1 MIFKTNKNGITI
13 GGKTVDEISE
23 DFDKLSNYISEKAS
37 KISSNLSAVQDKI
50 NSKNTPS
57 TWSYDELPNSNI
69 SNLNKEN
76 YSIADKIREQNE
88 YNELL
93 KNENSSIEAAI
104 ELSKRRAKNYDETLP
119 KLTEINNEYEK
130 QRQLELED
138 KYNSTIKERNN
149 EYDKYL
155 SNLNTEVEESKKV
168 QDSIENISPDTLEEL
183 GYKQKGYLKEIREE
197 QQQFSDALTMVDTA
211 SVESLLPKK
220 EDVKGYYD
228 ELLAEQREF
237 QSQLNAIETTP
248 IDSLKRDQY
257 SEILSEQADGQMAL
271 NLSATEYNDTL
282 STQNDLSNQRVLT
295 LSEETDGQ
303 MALIMAENE
312 GVSAKQKDIAETTS
326 QIAAKEALVEA
337 SNKELLSNVN
347 EKLAKTGV
355 TSATEELTIAKLR
368 EIAASNE
375 EGSALAKETLEM
387 LGLGEASKATS
398 IALKGLAMVGNMIAA
413 WAIAEV
419 LQLVVKG
426 LDELANSVDNCK
438 ERVDNLMSSYQTALD
453 TANSNASRVEELA
466 SDYEKLSKGVNN
478 LGENVSLTSEEYE
491 QYNSLVSEI
500 ADMFPTLIQ
509 GYNDQGTAI
518 LNLKGNVEGLRDA
531 YKEAQTEAYNTLIAS
546 GENGDG
552 NDIIKQWEDVHDP
565 GFFAGLFDLGSAD
578 VGGKISVSDA
588 LAQLEEI
595 QKLTAEEYRNIE
607 NIAAAG
613 SHKEIES
620 LTDIQK
626 EIGYG
631 SYIGKAL
638 GIDGNVTDK
647 EFEEAKKQAKALVQT
662 YNAEIES
669 ALSDVETL
677 ANAYL
682 MTNDDYSKLTDSSK
696 TAASLLV
703 NNLTENIASD
713 FSSKEDVGSWV
724 DSVVS
729 KLQNNP
735 TLSNAING
743 LFTIDLSNMSV
754 DESKAVVDQ
763 YINTIAKI
771 LEEDPVDVKVR
782 LGFDDY
788 NDDDIAPL
796 KTKVQGFLKDEFDDK
811 VGELSLDDL
820 QVASKL
826 EIPEGTLLSWDELK
840 QKIEETKN
848 AASNETPISSFKD
861 AWESLKNSTDD
872 GLKGQ
877 ADELLKL
884 AEAGRLTENAL
895 EKLAGGKELM
905 NKTGLSAEQLAEKIN
920 KLTDSATQL
929 SSMSSQISK
938 MSDMLADKK
947 NGTVA
952 SASDLAGFDV
962 SVRGLE
968 SWDEFERVMGDS
980 TSTMNQCQKAANAL
994 ATEWVNDGN
1003 FLSNLTDENKAYYET
1018 QLDQMGVANAQE
1030 VITDALARKH
1040 EEEAIEEEYAA
1051 AASQYNAQCKD
1062 GLNAVSANLAEVT
1075 AGEITRLQ
1083 QEGIISADTA
1093 EKISVLAVK
1102 KAIANGTTLDT
1113 SGDILNLANLAG
1125 AATQLGRLL
1134 ESLAKIKQG
1143 FTNGMPSDVAAKQ
1156 AESYQKQIEA
1166 YLTGGS
1172 NKNIDTNINL
1182 NVNPKG
1188 SRKYKPSG
1196 GSGGSRGGSRGG
1208 SKTKDSKQEIN
1219 WIERKLSVLQS
1230 KIDLT
1235 KSKFDN
1241 LFNLTSPKNLKKN
1254 IDSITKSLSSA
1265 KSKADSFKKKMSV
1278 VKLDDS
1284 TKKKVKKG
1292 TVKLSDY
1299 SKNDQKRIKQYHKY
1313 YSSYEKYATK
1323 VKNLQ
1328 KQLNTLNSS
1337 RGKINNLKTQI
1348 KQMKALES
1356 ATSKAIKKYES
1367 YAGKVGLSK
1376 SLRNK
1381 VKNGDYTIT
1390 DYGSKTQAKIQ
1401 KYQDYIDKIAELRQQ
1416 LQEIQGDI
1424 RDTKIQEYQLRAD
1437 DADAKRSK
1445 SESWTDL
1452 ERVDNYKKINS
1463 HLEYQKKQV
1472 KESYKWQIKVAEAEG
1487 DSTKASQLRAER
1499 EKELRNLT
1507 KQEFDAIASAYDYQ
1521 LKLNDAKRQ
1530 GVQDALSLA
1539 ESRGDQIG
1547 SAYYSSQISVNNADL
1562 NTRYEE
1568 RERLLKKLS
1577 TMKKGSEEWY
1587 DSYDTLQG
1595 VNKEISSLI
1604 NNNAELD
1611 RKIKQLKW
1619 DRFDE
1624 LKNKIDDVITEAS
1637 FLSDLLD
1644 SDNFFDDKGM
1654 ITNDGVTA
1662 MGLTAMKGN
1671 IAASKRDYYKEQLA
1685 QLEKDYNNGNGT
1697 IGYDDYI
1704 SMQRE
1709 YKQGIQD
1716 SVKEIND
1723 ARKATIDYV
1732 KQGLDAQNEAL
1743 SKEIE
1748 QRKKLLEQA
1757 KTERD
1762 FNDKTLDQNKKIAR
1776 LKRQIAILE
1785 NDDSDSNRK
1794 TLRELRS
1801 QLQDVEKEQSDSF
1814 YDKSVSDQED
1824 ALDNMLE
1831 NSKKQAEEYLKD
1843 TDKVFADAIVYVN
1856 AHADQVSTTLTK
1868 LAQDTGYNISEYITK
1883 AWRGSGSAVGDY
1895 ASTMSKNVP
1904 KITQQI
1910 ALITGAWEAQCLA
1923 ADRAAEA
1930 SAKAAQ
1936 GFYSKGSGSGSGNN
1950 NADKQQEL
1958 NKLRKKASDI
1968 TEWISKHS
1976 APAKHKKSY
1985 YGALNQYLY
1994 DKQHGQVLSEA
2005 NEVALAKKLG
2015 VSVKSDLSGKND
2027 REKIASALKKL
2038 IKDASFSTGGVIKD
2052 LVKLSGED
2060 GISFLQRGEAVL
2072 SKEQTQALL
2081 NFKPVIPQID
2091 SIIGNL
2097 KNIPIEKVSS
2107 QSPTY
2112 QIDNRTI
2119 VEGVATDQIVKQM
2132 EGVAQKQAENVV
2144 RKINQAT
2151 YAKGV
2156 RFR

>member
-1 MIFKTNKNGITI
+1 MLKAKKIAQDELNASLAEQASVLETDTLELRKLETAVANGATYEEAFASSIKNASTAAKEHAIQTKGASGSTDVFVSKQRSAQASLRATATASKTASVAMRALSMAMNMIVIGLITKGLELLGSAISNYIHRVEKANEKIEESRSSYEDAKSSIESMNDELKTTQDKIDDLQSKGTLSFTDKAELDNLKAQNDELERSISLEEKKKQNAASQTVNDIKQNKDTLSDDFEESIKNLSEYQEEYEHMKQVGIKGISDETVTPENYEVTMTAMDKNMDLYEKHVLGNIEKFEKYKEDIINKYNTDDVSQFNQSDRDLYNSIVSQLQEAYKTI
-13 GGKTVDEISE
+13 YSDSDYNKFVIEPIFNQDKLKGLQDQLLQYFVSGGSTDTSALEKKFGADIITALRNACEKAGI
-23 DFDKLSNYISEKAS
+23 DFDKMIEDMYSNSQS
-37 KISSNLSAVQDKI
+37 KLDKI
-50 NSKNTPS
+50 APMIETPNGAEDAKQNQVSK
-57 TWSYDELPNSNI
+57 
-69 SNLNKEN
+69 
-76 YSIADKIREQNE
+76 KIRD
-88 YNELL
+88 Y
-93 KNENSSIEAAI
+93 I
-104 ELSKRRAKNYDETLP
+104 
-119 KLTEINNEYEK
+119 
-130 QRQLELED
+130 
-138 KYNSTIKERNN
+138 
-149 EYDKYL
+149 
-155 SNLNTEVEESKKV
+155 
-168 QDSIENISPDTLEEL
+168 
-183 GYKQKGYLKEIREE
+183 
-197 QQQFSDALTMVDTA
+197 
-211 SVESLLPKK
+211 
-220 EDVKGYYD
+220 
-228 ELLAEQREF
+228 
-237 QSQLNAIETTP
+237 
-248 IDSLKRDQY
+248 
-257 SEILSEQADGQMAL
+257 
-271 NLSATEYNDTL
+271 
-282 STQNDLSNQRVLT
+282 QNDLS
-295 LSEETDGQ
+295 EEDRT
-303 MALIMAENE
+303 I
-312 GVSAKQKDIAETTS
+312 
-326 QIAAKEALVEA
+326 
-337 SNKELLSNVN
+337 LL
-347 EKLAKTGV
+347 
-355 TSATEELTIAKLR
+355 
-368 EIAASNE
+368 
-375 EGSALAKETLEM
+375 
-387 LGLGEASKATS
+387 
-398 IALKGLAMVGNMIAA
+398 
-413 WAIAEV
+413 
-419 LQLVVKG
+419 
-426 LDELANSVDNCK
+426 
-438 ERVDNLMSSYQTALD
+438 
-453 TANSNASRVEELA
+453 
-466 SDYEKLSKGVNN
+466 
-478 LGENVSLTSEEYE
+478 
-491 QYNSLVSEI
+491 
-500 ADMFPTLIQ
+500 
-509 GYNDQGTAI
+509 
-518 LNLKGNVEGLRDA
+518 
-531 YKEAQTEAYNTLIAS
+531 
-546 GENGDG
+546 
-552 NDIIKQWEDVHDP
+552 
-565 GFFAGLFDLGSAD
+565 
-578 VGGKISVSDA
+578 
-588 LAQLEEI
+588 
-595 QKLTAEEYRNIE
+595 
-607 NIAAAG
+607 
-613 SHKEIES
+613 
-620 LTDIQK
+620 
-626 EIGYG
+626 
-631 SYIGKAL
+631 
-638 GIDGNVTDK
+638 
-647 EFEEAKKQAKALVQT
+647 
-662 YNAEIES
+662 NAEIPD
-669 ALSDVETL
+669 DVKFKTKQDVDNFIDSLNKE
-677 ANAYL
+677 
-682 MTNDDYSKLTDSSK
+682 DDT
-696 TAASLLV
+696 
-703 NNLTENIASD
+703 
-713 FSSKEDVGSWV
+713 SKE
-724 DSVVS
+724 
-729 KLQNNP
+729 
-735 TLSNAING
+735 
-743 LFTIDLSNMSV
+743 TI
-754 DESKAVVDQ
+754 
-763 YINTIAKI
+763 
-771 LEEDPVDVKVR
+771 
-782 LGFDDY
+782 
-788 NDDDIAPL
+788 
-796 KTKVQGFLKDEFDDK
+796 
-811 VGELSLDDL
+811 
-820 QVASKL
+820 
-826 EIPEGTLLSWDELK
+826 
-840 QKIEETKN
+840 
-848 AASNETPISSFKD
+848 SFKD
-861 AWESLKNSTDD
+861 AWS
-872 GLKGQ
+872 GLEKGK
-877 ADELLKL
+877 DELVKL
-884 AEAGRLTENAL
+884 AEAGRLTANDLKGL
-895 EKLAGGKELM
+895 EGGKTLM
-905 NKTGLSAEQLAEKIN
+905 EKTGLSAEQLAEKIN

-1196 GSGGSRGGSRGG
+1196 GSGGSRGGS
-1208 SKTKDSKQEIN
+1208 KTKDSKQEIN

-1424 RDTKIQEYQLRAD
+1424 RDTKIQKYQLRAD

-1624 LKNKIDDVITEAS
+1624 LENKIDDVITEAS

-1662 MGLTAMKGN
+1662 MGLALQNYDSYLAK
-1671 IAASKRDYYKEQLA
+1671 AQKYREQLA
-1685 QLEKDYNNGNGT
+1685 ELEANKNNLS
-1697 IGYDDYI
+1697 YDDYT
-1704 SMQRE
+1704 SKLRE
-1709 YKQGIQD
+1709 YTQGQQNAIK
-1716 SVKEIND
+1716 SAND
-1723 ARKATIDYV
+1723 LKKTTISYV

-1936 GFYSKGSGSGSGNN
+1936 GFYSKGSGSGSGSN

-1976 APAKHKKSY
+1976 VSAKHKKSY